1 MEQAEFETLRVGDFV
16 FVPTNTEHK
25 WEKVEIQT
33 LYNDAFKKGA
43 TVRRLRKDKW
53 AEQRVSRGFFR
64 REQMEWK
71 PKPKPPKKTYVWMC
85 HETGEWAT
93 SRDKAGEK
101 FSVSS
106 YEIGKSNKY
115 GTAINGRHYYRTVL
129 KDGVPQ
135 KLELPEGEENVTV
148 GVSD

>member
-16 FVPTNTEHK
+16 YTPTSTGN
-25 WEKVEIQT
+25 WERVEVLT
-33 LYNDAFKKGA
+33 LYNDRYKKGA
-43 TVRRLRKDKW
+43 TVRREGNGDKYSERF
-53 AEQRVSRGFFR
+53 AQRGFYR
-64 REQMEWK
+64 REQLEK
-71 PKPKPPKKTYVWMC
+71 APKPKPPKETYVWMC
-85 HETGEWAT
+85 HETGEWAS